1 MFTPLPTARSRVPR
15 DRNSKDRGLAP
26 AASSSAPRARTT
38 GARAKKPRR
47 VSSGRPVKS
56 RFLQD
61 AIDKGRKKKEALR
74 NGSQSSGRSASSSSG
89 AGGKVNRQS
98 LGGARAAQRPG
109 ETHVN
114 AASGRRSAGRPSSS
128 NSKSALPH
136 GKGRAKTTQ
145 PKPRSS
151 LLSRNSAAASNAT
164 ATSTA
169 PTTAAATSVTTT
181 TDATAPAATNAPKVT
196 AGGPSDSVR
205 DLHERLM
212 MSQTTIMQWLYATAR
227 LDDTIKIQVDTMHRQ
242 IYAVWRATQQAL
254 STTSHL
260 ERLLLAAKIA
270 RERKNALTRE
280 HRALAMVGA
289 MDSTKDSNEHHQLMV
304 KARDEFKTFAKALSK
319 SMAYIP
325 VSGMTATTSSNSPL
339 FENAL
344 RDLKKVTEALE
355 KAVSGEAATVATVS
369 QAWVKLATA
378 ATETSKLLSGP
389 CVKALEAIDRLSSQ
403 QISLEAD
410 VRADKH
416 PRGAMGLALDRAE
429 SRIDAISEMTQ
440 SK

>member
-15 DRNSKDRGLAP
+15 DRNSKDRGLTP
-26 AASSSAPRARTT
+26 AASSSAPRAQTA

-47 VSSGRPVKS
+47 ASSGRPVKS

-74 NGSQSSGRSASSSSG
+74 KGPQSASGSSS
-89 AGGKVNRQS
+89 AGSKINRRS
-98 LGGARAAQRPG
+98 LDGARAVQRSG
-109 ETHVN
+109 KTHKN
-114 AASGRRSAGRPSSS
+114 AASGRRSAGRPPSSS
-128 NSKSALPH
+128 SKSALLH
-136 GKGRAKTTQ
+136 GKGTAKTTQ

-164 ATSTA
+164 ATSTT
-169 PTTAAATSVTTT
+169 PTSAAVKSVTTSADT
-181 TDATAPAATNAPKVT
+181 TAPTAMNAAKVT

-212 MSQTTIMQWLYATAR
+212 MSQTTILQWLYATAR
-227 LDDTIKIQVDTMHRQ
+227 LDDTIKIQVSTMHRQ

-254 STTSHL
+254 STTSRL
-260 ERLLLAAKIA
+260 KRLLLAAKIA
-270 RERKNALTRE
+270 REKKNALTRE
-280 HRALAMVGA
+280 HKALEMVGA
-289 MDSTKDSNEHHQLMV
+289 IDCTNASNEHHQLMV

-319 SMAYIP
+319 SMAYMP

-344 RDLKKVTEALE
+344 QDLKKVAEALE
-355 KAVSGEAATVATVS
+355 KAVSGEAPTAIALS
-369 QAWVKLATA
+369 QAWAKLATA
-378 ATETSKLLSGP
+378 ATETSKLLSGQ
-389 CVKALEAIDRLSSQ
+389 CLKALEAIDRLSSQ

-410 VRADKH
+410 VRAEKH
-416 PRGAMGLALDRAE
+416 PRGAVGLALDRAE
-429 SRIDAISEMTQ
+429 SAIGGLSETTQ
-440 SK
+440 QVL